1 MVSCLSWDGGRVLR
15 TGSGEDAV
23 RDLTSHP
30 FFMPKRNPHPRVSEL
45 PGDRSERIEHVR
57 SKRWPD
63 LELVLEQID
72 DPHNIGAI
80 LRTCDAV
87 GIKAVHLVYE
97 NSKPPRMAELSS
109 SAMSA
114 LKWLEIKKWSK
125 ADECIADLKKRGLKI
140 KATALATSGQA
151 QWEIDWRE
159 PSAIVLGNESLGISI
174 EFQQAADVTVVIP
187 MRGFV
192 QSLNV
197 SVAAAVVMYEAL
209 RQRTLY
215 P

>member
-1 MVSCLSWDGGRVLR
+1 
-15 TGSGEDAV
+15 
-23 RDLTSHP
+23 
-30 FFMPKRNPHPRVSEL
+30 MPKRNPHPRVSNL

-57 SKRWPD
+57 SQRWPD
-63 LELVLEQID
+63 LEMVLEQID

-87 GIKAVHLVYE
+87 GIKTVHLIYE
-97 NSKPPRMAELSS
+97 NSKPPRMAELST

-114 LKWLEIKKWSK
+114 LKWLEVKKWSK
-125 ADECIADLKKRGLKI
+125 ADECIADLKSRNLKI
-140 KATALATSGQA
+140 KVTALSPDGLA
-151 QWEIDWRE
+151 QWDTDWSE
-159 PSAIVLGNESLGISI
+159 PSAIILGNESLGISV
-174 EFQQAADVTVVIP
+174 EFQQAADVILAIP

-209 RQRTLY
+209 RQRLTGVR
-215 P
+215 

>member
-1 MVSCLSWDGGRVLR
+1 
-15 TGSGEDAV
+15 
-23 RDLTSHP
+23 
-30 FFMPKRNPHPRVSEL
+30 MPRRNPHPRVSSL
-45 PGDRSERIEHVR
+45 PGDRAERIEHVR
-57 SKRWPD
+57 SQRWSD

-87 GIKAVHLVYE
+87 GIQTVHLVYE
-97 NSKPPRMAELSS
+97 NSKPPRMAELST

-114 LKWLEIKKWSK
+114 IKWLEVKKWEK
-125 ADECIADLKKRGLKI
+125 AEDCIKDLKSRHLKI
-140 KATALATSGQA
+140 KVTALTPDGKPQWAT
-151 QWEIDWRE
+151 DWRE
-159 PSAIVLGNESLGISI
+159 PSAIVMGNESLGVSVEFI
-174 EFQQAADVTVVIP
+174 EAADRTVAIP

-209 RQRTLY
+209 RQRLL

>member
-1 MVSCLSWDGGRVLR
+1 
-15 TGSGEDAV
+15 
-23 RDLTSHP
+23 
-30 FFMPKRNPHPRVSEL
+30 MPKRNPHPRVSDL
-45 PGDRSERIEHVR
+45 PGDRTERIEYVR
-57 SKRWPD
+57 SQRWPD

-87 GIKAVHLVYE
+87 GIKTVHLVYE

-114 LKWLEIKKWSK
+114 LKWLEVKKWPK
-125 ADECIADLKKRGLKI
+125 AEDCIADLKSRGLKI
-140 KATALATSGQA
+140 KVTALAPAAKA
-151 QWEIDWRE
+151 QWEIDWKE
-159 PSAIVLGNESLGISI
+159 PSAIVMGNESLGISI
-174 EFQQAADVTVVIP
+174 EFQQAADETVAIP

-197 SVAAAVVMYEAL
+197 SVAAAVVMEEAL
-209 RQRTLY
+209 RQRLNVSK
-215 P
+215 

>member
-1 MVSCLSWDGGRVLR
+1 
-15 TGSGEDAV
+15 
-23 RDLTSHP
+23 
-30 FFMPKRNPHPRVSEL
+30 MPRRNPHPRVSSL
-45 PGDRSERIEHVR
+45 PGDRSERIEHV
-57 SKRWPD
+57 SSQRWQD

-87 GIKAVHLVYE
+87 GIKTVHLVYE
-97 NSKPPRMAELSS
+97 NSKPPRMAELSG

-114 LKWLEIKKWSK
+114 LKWLEVKKWAK
-125 ADECIADLKKRGLKI
+125 ADECIEDLKKRGLKI
-140 KATALATSGQA
+140 KVTALAPQGKP
-151 QWEIDWRE
+151 QWAMNWQE
-159 PSAIVLGNESLGISI
+159 PSAIVLGNESLGISA
-174 EFQQAADVTVVIP
+174 EFSKAADQFIAIP

-209 RQRTLY
+209 RQRLS
-215 P
+215 